1 MGDIRADDTIWRLFH
16 RFGLNAEDMR
26 DLLETIEE
34 GGMMKQ
40 ARVPDPLCKVV
51 QDVPL
56 HTWFVTR
63 FSDGSHVC
71 SSLVGSR
78 PGESW
83 ADLIYAH
90 VYSRVLHK
98 IQEHVTAEGSR
109 R

>member
-1 MGDIRADDTIWRLFH
+1 
-16 RFGLNAEDMR
+16 MR

-40 ARVPDPLCKVV
+40 AGVPDPLCKVV
-51 QDVPL
+51 QDIPL

>member
-51 QDVPL
+51 QDITFIPGLSLASQTALVSAPAWL
-56 HTWFVTR
+56 GAGQGKVGLTSYMHTCTPVYCTK
-63 FSDGSHVC
+63 SKNM
-71 SSLVGSR
+71 SLQR
-78 PGESW
+78 
-83 ADLIYAH
+83 D
-90 VYSRVLHK
+90 
-98 IQEHVTAEGSR
+98 
-109 R
+109 